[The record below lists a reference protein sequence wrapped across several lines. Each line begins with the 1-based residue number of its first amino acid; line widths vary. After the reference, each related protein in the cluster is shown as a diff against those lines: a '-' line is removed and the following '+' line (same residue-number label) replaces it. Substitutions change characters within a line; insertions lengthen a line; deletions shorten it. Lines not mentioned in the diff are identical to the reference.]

1 MNATQEKADILKTL
15 REAMHLAEEGCEAG
29 PRRGEGELALGISA
43 LDRALQGGL
52 ARGALHEIAPSG
64 PLHMG
69 AAAGFA
75 LALAGLAQQGRR
87 QMLWIQQDFA
97 ALEGGEIYAPGLALY
112 GLAVEQFLLLRVAKP
127 MEALWAMEEALS
139 SQAFASLVMELA
151 SGSDADLT
159 ATRRL
164 QLAAR
169 EGDTLALLLRQQKS
183 GQASAATTR
192 WEISALPGLPDELG
206 GLGKP
211 RFGLNL
217 TRNRRGPCGSWA
229 VTWDRQKGCFFS
241 DALSLTLVSTPS
253 NRSDAAP
260 ARRAV

>member
-1 MNATQEKADILKTL
+1 MNATQEKADILKAL
-15 REAMHLAEEGCEAG
+15 RRTMRLAQEGREAG
-29 PRRGEGELALGISA
+29 PAREEGHLALDIAA
-43 LDRALQGGL
+43 LDGVLKGGF

-87 QMLWIQQDFA
+87 ETLWIQQDFA
-97 ALEGGEIYAPGLALY
+97 ALEGGEIYAPGLTLY
-112 GLAVEQFLLLRVAKP
+112 GLTVEQFLLLRVAKP

-139 SQAFASLVMELA
+139 SQALSSLVVELA
-151 SGSDADLT
+151 PGSDADLT

-169 EGDTLALLLRQQKS
+169 EGDTLALLLRQQVS

-192 WEISALPGLPDELG
+192 WEISALPGLPGELG

-217 TRNRRGPCGSWA
+217 TRNRCGPCGNWN
-229 VTWDRQKGCFFS
+229 VIWDRQKGCFFS
-241 DALSLTLVSTPS
+241 DALSLTLVSTPR
-253 NRSDAAP
+253 NRPDIAP